1 MAPVACGPAKVPN
14 GARVSLPGAFAAAF
28 RIDAT
33 GDARDSVKAHL
44 DVVGAAARAGD
55 DPWQAPALEASL
67 DALALRTMPSL
78 GDASRDAPLA
88 FRTQEGRRIEAEL
101 ARVSGEAAGPFAKG
115 LVARA
120 LQSLAEREGDA
131 TAAEKHRAASGCVRE
146 ALVIGPTTWAS
157 VTGIDTPGPLDR
169 GDARLQ
175 ASYAVG
181 DAFGTQAQP
190 IAVRGRGCAID
201 LSAETV
207 RPGLREVVVDLEIP
221 EQETIGLV
229 LRARG
234 AAVLRAGGEVVARRA
249 FELGDG
255 EAAQFVRVAATRGKL
270 RLVARVGTGKEDDAI
285 EIDAW
290 GADGAP
296 LRTAL
301 PAVGS
306 SGDARVTHVEP
317 VHPPT
322 PTSDDELL
330 LFAASALAAGNPRDA
345 ERALWPATTRA
356 SLRGDLA
363 LLYGRAIETA
373 RDLSPAVRAE
383 RGRSAYERVLE
394 AWPTSWEALIAH
406 AVLAGVRRGH
416 DEAGI
421 EELHDLDTQRKKM
434 PKASSPWTDAWL
446 DAFEALTS
454 GHEHLF
460 DRARAALGRA
470 RVLSGT
476 PLLADAEN
484 EASPRVG
491 AELVTSSC
499 DPSRRTPQDTFAC
512 FDALRT
518 AGDRQG
524 TAKELARL
532 RSLLGAPERFQ
543 SLELHEALAAHDDAA
558 ARRVLRSMLPAEQTV
573 TAMSLLLSRDGNV
586 KEALLQAARRGRDA
600 PAAIAPLLRQAG
612 EDPTVPFEGV
622 AEQLAAQ
629 DRAQPILSNA
639 ATAILTHSERYDLS
653 STGILHWILY
663 DVRRVSGTTDV
674 EENAQAAAP
683 EIWGRASMRALRR
696 RILKKDGR
704 ILEPDRTPHASQ
716 AHADLS
722 QLEQGDI
729 VEAFYEGWSL
739 PGDTGDIGFDTPDVL
754 PERAAI
760 HEATIE
766 LRLPG
771 GLRGALWSHAL
782 LGKAEERTESGARV
796 LGWHLSERPAR
807 RVEDGVPKMDR
818 SVGVSFSTAQWSEV
832 GHALRETIA
841 TLDEHDPEIAA
852 WAREAVGG
860 GDATASSKS
869 PRAAVEAIVTAAGK
883 ALREADPGT
892 LSDYG
897 NRLASV
903 QTQTARTAL
912 ASHDGSR
919 SWLVLRSLRE
929 LGVPCDLLVAENDPF
944 SADPSFPPH
953 FGRFVHPL
961 VVAHVGKGG
970 SAGGAP
976 EDLWIDADVAGPPL
990 PVGRVS
996 PELRGRF
1003 ALRPDGTIE
1012 PLPSLGSGESERD
1025 EVDVRV
1031 ALDARGTG
1039 RGTFA
1044 IVLRGRE
1051 AQELSEA
1058 LLRIVGAERQRAL
1071 RDVVLAWLPWADV
1084 DEVQLA
1090 SNEGS
1095 WEVSLRADV
1104 SVSGYAQLE
1113 GAKTWLLPGID
1124 ALHWAWPHARVAS
1137 LASAYATRAGRESA
1151 LALSTAVQYHVHRRV
1166 ELPAGASIARM
1177 PGPLNVKGKLVDAS
1191 RKIAVQT
1198 APPAAGAGTGG
1209 ASGGTTAPAGLAIE
1223 DDFVLGV
1230 STGTISAKDYDAF
1243 AHDAHAVDD
1252 GFLASM
1258 RVLIP

>member
-1 MAPVACGPAKVPN
+1 MEAD
-14 GARVSLPGAFAAAF
+14 L
-28 RIDAT
+28 
-33 GDARDSVKAHL
+33 
-44 DVVGAAARAGD
+44 ARA
-55 DPWQAPALEASL
+55 
-67 DALALRTMPSL
+67 
-78 GDASRDAPLA
+78 
-88 FRTQEGRRIEAEL
+88 
-101 ARVSGEAAGPFAKG
+101 SGEAAGPFAKG
-115 LVARA
+115 LLARA
-120 LQSLAEREGDA
+120 LRSLAEREGDA
-131 TAAEKHRAASGCVRE
+131 KAAETHRGASGCVRE

-157 VTGIDTPGPLDR
+157 VTGIDAPGPLDR
-169 GDARLQ
+169 ADARLQ

-181 DAFGTQAQP
+181 DAFGTQAHP
-190 IAVRGRGCAID
+190 IAVRGRGCGID
-201 LSAETV
+201 LTAESV
-207 RPGLREVVVDLEIP
+207 RPGLREVVVDLDVP
-221 EQETIGLV
+221 EPQTIGLV

-234 AAVLRAGGEVVARRA
+234 AAVLRAGGEVVARRP

-285 EIDAW
+285 EIDAF
-290 GADGAP
+290 GKDGAP
-296 LRTAL
+296 LRAAL

-306 SGDARVTHVEP
+306 AGDARVTRVDP
-317 VHPPT
+317 LRPPT

-330 LFAASALAAGNPRDA
+330 LFAASALAAEDPRDA
-345 ERALWPATTRA
+345 ERVLWPATTRA

-383 RGRSAYERVLE
+383 RARSAYERALE
-394 AWPTSWEALIAH
+394 AWPTSWEAIIAH

-421 EELHDLDTQRKKM
+421 EELRDLDAQHKKM
-434 PKASSPWTDAWL
+434 PKASSPWIDAWL
-446 DAFEALTS
+446 DAFDALTS

-460 DRARAALGRA
+460 DRARAALARS

-484 EASPRVG
+484 EASPYVG
-491 AELVTSSC
+491 AELVASSC
-499 DPSRRTPQDTFAC
+499 DPSRLTPHDTLVC

-518 AGDRQG
+518 VGDRQG
-524 TAKELARL
+524 AAKELARL
-532 RSLLGAPERFQ
+532 RGLLGAPERFQ
-543 SLELHEALAAHDDAA
+543 ALELHEALAAHDDAT
-558 ARRVLRSMLPAEQTV
+558 ARRVLRSMLPAEQTIA
-573 TAMSLLLSRDGNV
+573 AMSLLLSKDEEA
-586 KEALLQAARRGRDA
+586 KAALLRAAIHGRDA
-600 PAAIAPLLRQAG
+600 PAAIAPLLREAG
-612 EDPTVPFEGV
+612 EDPTAPFEGV
-622 AEQLAAQ
+622 AERLAAQ
-629 DRAQPILSNA
+629 DRSQPILANA

-653 STGILHWILY
+653 STGILHFILY

-683 EIWGRASMRALRR
+683 EIWGRAAMRALRR

-722 QLEQGDI
+722 QLEQGDT
-729 VEAFYEGWSL
+729 VEALYEGWSL
-739 PGDTGDIGFDTPDVL
+739 PGDTGDIGFDTPDIL

-760 HEATIE
+760 HEATVE
-766 LRLPG
+766 LRLPA
-771 GLRGALWSHAL
+771 GLRGTLWSHAL

-796 LGWHLSERPAR
+796 LSWHLSERPAR

-852 WAREAVGG
+852 WAKEAVGG
-860 GDATASSKS
+860 GVATNPPVSS
-869 PRAAVEAIVTAAGK
+869 RAAVEAIVTASGK

-929 LGVPCDLLVAENDPF
+929 LGVPCDLLVAENDPY

-961 VVAHVGKGG
+961 VVAHVAK
-970 SAGGAP
+970 AGGAAP

-1003 ALRPDGTIE
+1003 ALRTDGTIE
-1012 PLPSLGSGESERD
+1012 PLPSLGSGENERD

-1031 ALDARGTG
+1031 ALDARGTA

-1044 IVLRGRE
+1044 IILRGRE

-1090 SNEGS
+1090 SSEGS

-1166 ELPAGASIARM
+1166 ELPPGASVARM

-1191 RKIAVQT
+1191 RKISVQSSSPG
-1198 APPAAGAGTGG
+1198 AGGAGAAGGSGVAGATGATG
-1209 ASGGTTAPAGLAIE
+1209 AAGTTAAGGSGGAPAAATPAIE

-1230 STGTISAKDYDAF
+1230 STGTVSAKDYDSF
-1243 AHDAHAVDD
+1243 ARDAHAVDD